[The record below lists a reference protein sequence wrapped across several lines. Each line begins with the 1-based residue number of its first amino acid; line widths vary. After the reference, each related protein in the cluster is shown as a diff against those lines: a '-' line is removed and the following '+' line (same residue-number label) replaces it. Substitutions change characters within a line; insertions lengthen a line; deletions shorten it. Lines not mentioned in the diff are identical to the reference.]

1 MAERT
6 TTVQVDEQG
15 RCYIPKPVRASLD
28 FEGDAATVELDVRL
42 VEKHE

>member
-15 RCYIPKPVRASLD
+15 RCYIPKAVRDSLD
-28 FEGDAATVELDVRL
+28 FGDSAATVELDVRL
-42 VEKHE
+42 VETHE

>member
-15 RCYIPKPVRASLD
+15 RCYIPQPVRASLD